1 MSEQSE
7 SERLDAEAQ
16 RRGKEWQRYE
26 EMKRLAEMA
35 FAAIVANP
43 RCEPSAASQL
53 GEGAWEIAEVM
64 YAASERRRPQ
74 E

>member
-1 MSEQSE
+1 MKDSHDK
-7 SERLDAEAQ
+7 RRDAEV
-16 RRGKEWQRYE
+16 YE
-26 EMKRLAEMA
+26 EKKRLAEMA

>member
-16 RRGKEWQRYE
+16 RRGKEWVQYE
-26 EMKRLAEMA
+26 EMKRLAEIA
-35 FAAIVANP
+35 WAAVLSSPSNVSIWDFA
-43 RCEPSAASQL
+43 RSA
-53 GEGAWEIAEVM
+53 WMNAEAM
-64 YAASERRRPQ
+64 YDESERRRPV